1 MPELPEVE
9 MYKQYIDS
17 NILNKLI
24 TDVRVKHPKILRDIS
39 ADSLTSMISGSK
51 IIGTKRIGKY
61 LFLQSDS
68 GEWIIFHFGMTGTVK
83 YFRDKKDEPIHTRVL
98 IQFKNDSF
106 FAFDCQ
112 RLFGFVSATPSV
124 EEYISQKNIGPDALV
139 ISKQEF
145 LKKINKRSGKIK
157 PVLMDQH
164 LLSGIGNIYADEIL
178 FQSRIHPEHKICDI
192 SQHKFSLMYSLIAEV
207 LNTAIDNK
215 AQFTAYPSH
224 YLIPHR
230 MKDGVC
236 PLNQIH
242 QLKTTKINGRTSYFC
257 PIHQRK

>member
-17 NILNKLI
+17 TILNKLI

-106 FAFDCQ
+106 FAFAGCGVQDGSDGLYVLSFASDDFSQ
-112 RLFGFVSATPSV
+112 VLFGHGEFDDDTLLALNFVDGYLFRNV
-124 EEYISQKNIGPDALV
+124 YQCLRY
-139 ISKQEF
+139 F
-145 LKKINKRSGKIK
+145 L
-157 PVLMDQH
+157 DQ
-164 LLSGIGNIYADEIL
+164 LLHGFSP
-178 FQSRIHPEHKICDI
+178 RIWITRVH
-192 SQHKFSLMYSLIAEV
+192 
-207 LNTAIDNK
+207 
-215 AQFTAYPSH
+215 
-224 YLIPHR
+224 
-230 MKDGVC
+230 
-236 PLNQIH
+236 
-242 QLKTTKINGRTSYFC
+242 
-257 PIHQRK
+257 